1 MSDFKKK
8 FHSASDKSL
17 DNIERICR
25 SLLPPELVRC
35 PWAITDRGGHS
46 GETIY
51 NDEVQLN
58 AYMAAYIQWHKGKL
72 FHTFDNLPK
81 GALSGDISIID
92 WGCGQGMASL
102 CLYEYARLHNL
113 KIKVNEIILIEPSTV
128 ALERAKFI
136 ISEIDP
142 NVTISEISSKLEF
155 VTKENIK
162 LYNGNKVFHIFSNV
176 LDIYGINLKHLSQI
190 LFANSEI
197 DNYVLCVSP
206 YYPQTGNRRI
216 DAFLNYFTDSL
227 SYTFNDEKHQKASRS
242 DYTFYI
248 RAFRLDANVIEQI
261 IKFKYFPASQF
272 ASGYALDSVF
282 ELIDIIGDCSF
293 TNLPYF
299 DVYAPFDI
307 GASISDD
314 VHPIY
319 AVLNNIITRGLPTKA
334 SPFVEETFATAFKV
348 SECEN
353 SYGSIS
359 YKNNISKDVA
369 NEISTILKQRKF
381 SSNLVANQLVYSPI
395 AISRFHKV
403 LVEALITDRLDIKAE
418 EWNILVQEC
427 DVPFAALAIKDFEQM
442 FNHITAL
449 SADYDRLKLPKI
461 NLDIISNPEYADS
474 ELHLNHIVHTEVGR
488 SLKEKQYDL
497 VVKYSSLYKVGE
509 NNFTEF
515 KVNND
520 CYFAIYSAECRKIE
534 RIVYTTDRI
543 YYKPL
548 AVRNSQGTYNPIEEN
563 VVHLRYFL
571 NLLFRK
577 QDFRNG
583 QLPILSR
590 AMQNKSVIGLLPT
603 GGGKSLTYQ
612 LAAML
617 QPGITIV
624 IDPLVSLMKDQYD
637 GLIKAKIDVCTYVN
651 SQVENKAAR
660 EYLMERSRILFIF
673 MSPERLCIF
682 NFRSRLRNMQALKV
696 YFAYGVIDEV
706 HCVSEWGH
714 DFRFSYLHLGRN
726 LYQYVLPK
734 QTDENEHISL
744 FGLTATASFDV
755 LADVERELS
764 GNGAFPLDSDSV
776 VRYENTNRLELQY
789 RVQEIDGS
797 ECVDKWGVYKQ
808 KNETVPEV
816 IESSIDFFN
825 ELQTEK
831 SISRIKSRFIERE
844 NISESDA
851 LYSQILNAEI
861 KTDVSDDWYN
871 QDNEAAAIVF
881 CPHRVGSLGVYD
893 TKNNAG
899 VSSRLHSIM
908 PSNKVSSFVGGDD
921 LEPQSQF
928 IAGESNI
935 MVATK
940 AFGMGIDKPN
950 VRFTLN
956 INHSGSLEAFV
967 QEAGRAGRDRKMA
980 LATILYCQKAFNEQN
995 PRTRLME
1002 SVPVDYGVHQF
1013 FYDNNFIGQD
1023 FEKYLM
1029 YFLMTKNFAQVS
1041 DEEYTNS
1048 NQSQIDGVS
1057 GFIESLLDAK
1067 PGTPMTY
1074 YFSYDIRDNEDVDA
1088 INNIFM
1094 QKRWPIFETPLNAG
1108 MRYDYGKV
1116 EYAASLSKAIYRM
1129 CCVGIIDDYTQD
1141 YSNRLFRIVATRKPD
1156 GGYYAALKNFLM
1168 RYYSAERAEVEL
1180 QNAYSFKGEN
1190 EIQKCLGY
1198 ITDFVYTKIAA
1209 KRKQAIKDIEDF
1221 CFSAISSRE
1230 HWLEVNEQLKDH
1242 IYYYFNS
1249 KFAREGYT
1257 TEAGEPF
1264 SLTDDT
1270 DRGRVS
1276 SFDILFKYLRVVDD
1290 DVIGSSGSPKDN
1302 IKHLQGAVR
1311 LIRRSLTEANPAL
1324 DLLNVFCLFTLKVN
1338 DNANLFEEL
1347 KQSFING
1354 YSEFRKRSTDLSDF
1368 YENMDMYINILKE
1381 KNAITKKDLKLI
1393 QSWELISEVKYQNDW
1408 LEDFK
1413 DKYTNQL
1420 SELDI
1425 RNDKQTNSKD
1435 KHTKK

>member
-1 MSDFKKK
+1 MSDFKKEFQK
-8 FHSASDKSL
+8 SNDKSL
-17 DNIERICR
+17 NSIERICR
-25 SLLPPELVRC
+25 SLLPPELVHC
-35 PWAITDRGGHS
+35 PWSITGKGGHE
-46 GETIY
+46 GDIIY
-51 NDEVQLN
+51 SDEVQLN

-81 GALSGDISIID
+81 WALNGEISIID

-102 CLYEYARLHNL
+102 CLYEYAQKHNL
-113 KIKVNEIILIEPSTV
+113 KIKVNEIVLIEPSSV
-128 ALERAKFI
+128 ALERARFI
-136 ISEIDP
+136 LSQIDTKVRISAI
-142 NVTISEISSKLEF
+142 NSKLEY
-155 VTKENIK
+155 VTEENIK
-162 LYNGNKVFHIFSNV
+162 LFKDNKVFHIFSNV
-176 LDIYGINLKHLSQI
+176 LDIQGINLKHLSQI
-190 LFANSEI
+190 LFTNSSV

-206 YYPQTGNRRI
+206 YYPATGNRRI
-216 DAFLNYFTDSL
+216 DAFLNYFANNLTF
-227 SYTFNDEKHQKASRS
+227 TFNDEKQEKLTRS
-242 DYTFYI
+242 DYTYYI
-248 RAFRLDANVIEQI
+248 RAFRLDANVVGQI
-261 IKFKYFPASQF
+261 IKFKYFPATQF
-272 ASGYALDSVF
+272 ASACALDAVF
-282 ELIDIIGDCSF
+282 DLVEHAEDCSF
-293 TNLPYF
+293 VNLPYF

-314 VHPIY
+314 MHPIY
-319 AVLNNIITRGLPTKA
+319 AVLNNIVARGLPTKA
-334 SPFVEETFATAFKV
+334 SPLVEDTFASIFGI
-348 SECEN
+348 SECDN
-353 SYGSIS
+353 SYGSIK
-359 YKNNISKDVA
+359 YKNNISKAVA
-369 NEISTILKQRKF
+369 NDILTILREQRL
-381 SSNLVANQLVYSPI
+381 SDNIVANQLLYSPI

-403 LVEALITDRLDIKAE
+403 LIEALITERLNIKAE
-418 EWNILVQEC
+418 EWNVLVQEC

-449 SADYDRLKLPKI
+449 SSDYDNLRLPKI
-461 NLDIISNPEYADS
+461 NLDIISNAQYAES
-474 ELHLNHIVHTEVGR
+474 GLHLGHCVYTE
-488 SLKEKQYDL
+488 SDSDLKSKHYDL
-497 VVKYSSLYKVGE
+497 VVKYSSLYKCGE

-515 KVNND
+515 RVNND
-520 CYFAIYSAECRKIE
+520 CYFAIYSTEHRTIE
-534 RIVYTTDRI
+534 RIIYTTDRV

-548 AVRNSQGTYNPIEEN
+548 AIRNSQGTYNPVEEN

-577 QDFRNG
+577 QDFRGG

-651 SQVENKAAR
+651 SQVTNKSAR
-660 EYLMERSRILFIF
+660 EYQMERSRILFIF
-673 MSPERLCIF
+673 MSPERLCIY
-682 NFRSRLRNMQALKV
+682 NFRSRLKNMQALKV
-696 YFAYGVIDEV
+696 CFAYGVIDEV

-734 QTDENEHISL
+734 QERGEEHISL

-764 GNGAFPLDSDSV
+764 GNGAFPLDSDAI

-789 RVQEIDGS
+789 RVQEVDGS
-797 ECVDKWGVYKQ
+797 QCMSKWDVYREKG
-808 KNETVPEV
+808 EAVPEV
-816 IESSIDFFN
+816 MESNVDFLN
-825 ELQTEK
+825 QLQTDE
-831 SISRIKSRFIERE
+831 SISYIKSRFIERE
-844 NISESDA
+844 NISETDE

-861 KTDVSDDWYN
+861 KTDVSDEWYN
-871 QDNEAAAIVF
+871 RHNEAAAIVF

-893 TKNNAG
+893 TENNSG
-899 VSSRLHSIM
+899 VSSRLLSLVPEDKI
-908 PSNKVSSFVGGDD
+908 SCFVGGDD
-921 LEPQSQF
+921 LEPQSKF
-928 IAGESNI
+928 ITGGSNI

-956 INHSGSLEAFV
+956 MNHSGSLEGFV
-967 QEAGRAGRDRKMA
+967 QEAGRAGRDKKMA
-980 LATILYCQKAFNEQN
+980 LATILFCRKSFNEQN
-995 PRTRLME
+995 QRTRIME

-1013 FYDNNFIGQD
+1013 FYENNFIGQD
-1023 FEKYLM
+1023 FEKYVM
-1029 YFLMTKNFAQVS
+1029 YFLMMKNFVQVS
-1041 DEEYTNS
+1041 DEEYTIS
-1048 NQSQIDGVS
+1048 NQSQINGVA
-1057 GFIESLLDAK
+1057 GFIESLLAAE

-1074 YFSYDIRDNEDVDA
+1074 YFSYDIEDNADVDA
-1088 INNIFM
+1088 INEVFID
-1094 QKRWPIFETPLNAG
+1094 KRWPIFETPKNACL
-1108 MRYDYGKV
+1108 RYEFGKV
-1116 EYAASLSKAIYRM
+1116 EYEASLAKAIYRM
-1129 CCVGIIDDYTQD
+1129 CCVGVVDDYTQD
-1141 YSNRLFRIVATRKPD
+1141 YSKKMFRIVATRKPE
-1156 GGYYAALKNFLM
+1156 GGYFNSLKNFLM
-1168 RYYSAERAEVEL
+1168 RYYSAERAEVEMR
-1180 QNAYSFKGEN
+1180 NAYDFKGNN

-1198 ITDFVYTKIAA
+1198 ITDFVYTKIAT
-1209 KRKQAIKDIEDF
+1209 KRKRAIKDIHDF
-1221 CFSAISSRE
+1221 CISAVSSNVD
-1230 HWLEVNEQLKDH
+1230 WLEVNEQLKDH

-1257 TEAGEPF
+1257 TESGEPF

-1276 SFDILFKYLRVVDD
+1276 SFDILFKFLRVVDD

-1354 YSEFRKRSTDLSDF
+1354 YSEFRKRSSDLSDF
-1368 YENMDMYINILKE
+1368 YGNIDKYISILKE
-1381 KNAITKKDLKLI
+1381 KNAITKKDIKLI
-1393 QSWELISEVKYQNDW
+1393 NSWKMVSEVNIQNEW
-1408 LEDFK
+1408 LVGFK
-1413 DKYTNQL
+1413 NKYTA
-1420 SELDI
+1420 ETVTD
-1425 RNDKQTNSKD
+1425 
-1435 KHTKK
+1435 TKNKKN